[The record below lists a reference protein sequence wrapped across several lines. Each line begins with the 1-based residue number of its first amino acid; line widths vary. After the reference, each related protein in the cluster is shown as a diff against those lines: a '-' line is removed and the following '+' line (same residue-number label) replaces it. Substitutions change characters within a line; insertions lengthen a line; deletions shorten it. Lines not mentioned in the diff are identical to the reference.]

1 MAVLYESVSWAKI
14 EQPLMDILANDFPY
28 VYCSPRYQESG
39 SESVRINLVSST
51 NLNTTNA
58 FEQREYNLI
67 IRYYMSDCDITNM
80 QQNEATKN
88 KIDRLKKKLL
98 DIIVTQATSK
108 HNASW
113 DELLVNSIEYDIQDE
128 ENEDKPDLYIAE
140 LDITIQHLYNH

>member
-1 MAVLYESVSWAKI
+1 
-14 EQPLMDILANDFPY
+14 
-28 VYCSPRYQESG
+28 
-39 SESVRINLVSST
+39 
-51 NLNTTNA
+51 
-58 FEQREYNLI
+58 
-67 IRYYMSDCDITNM
+67 MSDCDIANM
-80 QQNEATKN
+80 QQNESVKN

-108 HNASW
+108 HSGEW